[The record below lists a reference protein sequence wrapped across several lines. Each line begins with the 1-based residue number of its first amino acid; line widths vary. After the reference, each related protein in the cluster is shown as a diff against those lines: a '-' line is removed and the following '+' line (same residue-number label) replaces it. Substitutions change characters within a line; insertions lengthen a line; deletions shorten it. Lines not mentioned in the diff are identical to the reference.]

1 MVTIGDV
8 LVGKDKAQLRS
19 GGLQGVDKLACL
31 LSRLPQCHTLF
42 EGFTDSTVGKSHNQ
56 ALSGHRAVLSNP
68 PAAASRRVGASARS
82 GRLGDLSTTG
92 TTSLAW
98 ARLA

>member
-1 MVTIGDV
+1 VVTIGDV
-8 LVGKDKAQLRS
+8 LVGTDKAQLRS

-56 ALSGHRAVLSNP
+56 ALSGHRAVLSNDCGSITP
-68 PAAASRRVGASARS
+68 RWSVGAVGPAR
-82 GRLGDLSTTG
+82 
-92 TTSLAW
+92 
-98 ARLA
+98 